1 MKRILLAAAVLTL
14 AACASAPGYSRASSP
29 AAPGYSEQVIETD
42 RWRVRYTG
50 TPRMTATQVQDY
62 ALMRAAQLTLE
73 RGEDWFEVVNS
84 DTNADSKRRY
94 SIETDFGPDY
104 YLHRSCGLLGCTTR
118 AEPVFR
124 RTHRETVE
132 DRTIYEHSLEIVMG
146 SDPDRSSGSA
156 RVYDAKE
163 TFNSLRTQLG

>member
-1 MKRILLAAAVLTL
+1 MKRILLASAVLAL
-14 AACASAPGYSRASSP
+14 AACASTPSYSRASSP
-29 AAPGYSEQVIETD
+29 AAPGFSEQIIEAN

-50 TPRMTATQVQDY
+50 TTRMTSAQVQDY

-104 YLHRSCGLLGCTTR
+104 YIHRSCGLVGCTTR
-118 AEPVFR
+118 AVPVMV
-124 RTHRETVE
+124 RTQRETVE
-132 DRTIYEHSLEIVMG
+132 DRTIYEHSMEIVMG
-146 SDPDRSSGSA
+146 SGEKRAGSE
-156 RVYDAKE
+156 RVYNARE
-163 TFNSLRTQLG
+163 TFASLQAQVG

>member
-1 MKRILLAAAVLTL
+1 MKRVVLAATVLAL
-14 AACASAPGYSRASSP
+14 AACSSAPGYSRASSP
-29 AAPGYSEQVIETD
+29 ASPGYSEQIIEKD

-50 TPRMTATQVQDY
+50 TSSMTSSQVQDY

-84 DTNADSKRRY
+84 DTNADSKRRH

-118 AEPVFR
+118 AEPVFH
-124 RTHRETVE
+124 RTHKETVE
-132 DRTIYEHSLEIVMG
+132 DRTVYEHSMEIVMG
-146 SDPDRSSGSA
+146 SGPKRAGGSA
-156 RVYDAKE
+156 RVYNAKE
-163 TFNSLRTQLG
+163 AFDSLRSQFG